1 MMNIANE
8 TRQVI
13 INSPGFDDTGY
24 SQHQECT
31 WWIKVYRYRNR
42 NRNRNCKFEISKAQL
57 KSHARTPAY
66 SWALRRMKG
75 AAQRVVQ
82 GKLRPDFQ
90 RVRGDRVGIQLEQV
104 YKRFR
109 I

>member
-1 MMNIANE
+1 MLNIANE
-8 TRQVI
+8 TQQVI
-13 INSPGFDDTGY
+13 IKSPGFDDTGY
-24 SQHQECT
+24 YSQQQECT
-31 WWIKVYRYRNR
+31 WWIKVYRNR
-42 NRNRNCKFEISKAQL
+42 NRKLGISKAQL
-57 KSHARTPAY
+57 NSHARAPAY

-90 RVRGDRVGIQLEQV
+90 RVRGDGVGIQLEQV